1 MRKILKVHFQRIL
14 SLFVLCVLCVA
25 MVLGG
30 HSTAPIAYA
39 DTLIGDVQM
48 DSSNVMDDLQ
58 SSTVDGEVFDFRDYA
73 FDEQSETNV
82 FALAEYCYSFYSN
95 LQGNYGL
102 YVYVHNPRGL
112 TFNLNSTRNTIQL
125 RVGEQEH
132 SVKYMLLYLNQCEIP
147 NYEGLF
153 LKFKVY
159 MTGEQKAAVLES
171 LNSAERIY
179 DVTEIEL
186 VAASTGEAENYV
198 VSTTYFYTGYAA
210 GYGSDPN
217 ADSTLDIDSEQADTL
232 HLKPQYTA
240 YRPEGTNG
248 KNDYTQDSLH
258 SVYFAVPNDFIE
270 LFGEMSAV
278 HARWLDAVLKPILVT
293 GNQAAYNAI
302 RNYLG
307 VDLYTVDGNSH
318 GGQIKD
324 MGYLYLGDLT
334 QKPFEDGGYDQYWY
348 GYSYNFP
355 DVPPSSMFAHEYYGG
370 VVNPLYYIFN
380 SGDSVDS
387 ADNYTVSS
395 EDLIAA
401 LKTSKDAYGGEL
413 VNDKYSRTIFES
425 VADTFTEV
433 NIERETEYA
442 LTSEI
447 ISQTWWEKL
456 WGNSHVESSAKFDG
470 IQAIYPIDQETDLQ
484 GTDDEISQRLY
495 VSAGDVQDLKDFCAD
510 PENAEC
516 TVYLFRYQT
525 SDYISQE
532 ATCLEWNGRS
542 WVQSDSNAYF
552 FQETVNLDFDII
564 DVTFSNGKVDTVI
577 PVAMKPV
584 DVVLAGTPPVDT
596 NSDNTIDWWKLVLM
610 VLALIIL
617 LVILMPILPYII
629 KAVVWIIMLPFK
641 LIAAIIKGIQKA
653 ATKKPKTTANSPTK
667 TVKVSQPKTVY
678 VKSDKPKQGKEKQ
691 NK

>member
-1 MRKILKVHFQRIL
+1 MRKILHDNFMRIV
-14 SLFVLCVLCVA
+14 SLLVFVVLCVA

-58 SSTVDGEVFDFRDYA
+58 SSTVDGEAFDFRDYA
-73 FDEQSETNV
+73 FDEQGETNV
-82 FALAEYCYSFYSN
+82 FALAEYCYSFYGN
-95 LQGNYGL
+95 MQGNYGL

-112 TFNLNSTRNTIQL
+112 TFNLNSLRNTIQL
-125 RVGEQEH
+125 RAGEQEH
-132 SVKYMLLYLNQCEIP
+132 FTKYTLLYLNQCEIP

-159 MTGEQKAAVLES
+159 MTGGQKAAVLES
-171 LNSAERIY
+171 LNSAERTY
-179 DVTEIEL
+179 EVAEIEL
-186 VAASTGEAENYV
+186 VMANTGEVENYT

-210 GYGSDPN
+210 GYGSNPN
-217 ADSTLDIDSEQADTL
+217 ADTTLDIKSEQAKTL
-232 HLKPQYTA
+232 SLKPYSTA
-240 YRPEGTNG
+240 YRPAGTNG

-258 SVYFAVPNDFIE
+258 SVYFAVPNEFIE

-307 VDLYTVDGNSH
+307 VDLYTVDGNQR
-318 GGQIKD
+318 GGQIED
-324 MGYLYLGDLT
+324 IGYLYLGDLT

-355 DVPPSSMFAHEYYGG
+355 DVPPSSLFAHEYFGD

-380 SGDSVDS
+380 SGDSIDS

-401 LKTSKDAYGGEL
+401 LKRSKGDYGGEL
-413 VNDKYSRTIFES
+413 VNDKYSRAIFES
-425 VADTFTEV
+425 VANEFTEV

-442 LTSEI
+442 LTSEV
-447 ISQTWWEKL
+447 ISQTWWEKI
-456 WGNSHVESSAKFDG
+456 WGNSHVESSQIFNG
-470 IQAIYPIDQETDLQ
+470 IQAIYAISPETDLQ
-484 GTDDEISQRLY
+484 GTDVEIAERLY
-495 VSAGDVQDLKDFCAD
+495 VSAGDVQDLKDYCNA
-510 PENAEC
+510 PENADS

-542 WVQSDSNAYF
+542 WVNQDTNAYF

-564 DVTFSNGKVDTVI
+564 DVTFSNGEKDTVI
-577 PVAMKPV
+577 PVAMKPIDIV
-584 DVVLAGTPPVDT
+584 SAATPPVDT

-610 VLALIIL
+610 VLALIVL
-617 LVILMPILPYII
+617 LVIFMPILPYIA
-629 KAVVWIIMLPFK
+629 KAIVWIISLPFK
-641 LIAAIIKGIQKA
+641 AISALVNAIKKA

-667 TVKVSQPKTVY
+667 TAKAPQPKTVY
-678 VKSDKPKQGKEKQ
+678 VKSDKPKQSKEKQ

>member
-1 MRKILKVHFQRIL
+1 MKKYLKVHFQRLI
-14 SLFVLCVLCVA
+14 SLFVFIMLCVA
-25 MVLGG
+25 MVLGS
-30 HSTAPIAYA
+30 HSTAPVAYA

-58 SSTVDGEVFDFRDYA
+58 SSTVDGEAFDFRDYA
-73 FDEQSETNV
+73 FDEQGETNV

-112 TFNLNSTRNTIQL
+112 TFNLNSTRNAIQL
-125 RVGEQEH
+125 RAGEQEH

-159 MTGEQKAAVLES
+159 MTGEQKAAVLEN
-171 LNSAERIY
+171 LNSTERIY
-179 DVTEIEL
+179 EVTEIEL

-210 GYGSDPN
+210 GYGSNPN
-217 ADSTLDIDSEQADTL
+217 AESTLDIDSEQADTL

-270 LFGEMSAV
+270 FFGEMSAV

-307 VDLYTVDGNSH
+307 VDLYTVDGNQN

-324 MGYLYLGDLT
+324 MGYLYLGNLT
-334 QKPFEDGGYDQYWY
+334 QKPFEDGGYDQWWY

-355 DVPPSSMFAHEYYGG
+355 DVPPSSMFAHEYYGD

-380 SGDSVDS
+380 SGDGVDS

-542 WVQSDSNAYF
+542 WVQGDSNAYF

-564 DVTFSNGKVDTVI
+564 DVTFSNGEVDTVI
-577 PVAMKPV
+577 PVAMKPI
-584 DVVLAGTPPVDT
+584 DVVPAATPPVHT
-596 NSDNTIDWWKLVLM
+596 ESDAITPAWWAYVILVVGE
-610 VLALIIL
+610 VLILWLLQIL
-617 LVILMPILPYII
+617 LVKLCGLPNW
-629 KAVVWIIMLPFK
+629 VMLI
-641 LIAAIIKGIQKA
+641 LIAVTVVLDIFFIQTWALSITEWLDPYLGWLSFK
-653 ATKKPKTTANSPTK
+653 
-667 TVKVSQPKTVY
+667 
-678 VKSDKPKQGKEKQ
+678 
-691 NK
+691 